1 MARAALDD
9 FFPGVPFG
17 SEHANSACWSTPGA
31 WACPRARACAS
42 SYHALQLPYPWS
54 EHKCGMR
61 RRIRA
66 KTDSEAAVEV
76 SSDDDMISISSIS
89 ETDSDGFHR
98 HISLIKP
105 TDDGDGGGLGE
116 HKPTDYG
123 DGGGLGE
130 HTGEGICGGGPGDRS
145 GESGAASDGG
155 GARGD
160 YGSAGGTYDQ
170 EGHSDGV
177 GGDHGGGDQGG
188 SEVLPLYLPLLETA
202 SSAEADGTT
211 PWSLST
217 GPGEGSE
224 MDDDTLN
231 AWNRGEWM

>member
-1 MARAALDD
+1 M
-9 FFPGVPFG
+9 
-17 SEHANSACWSTPGA
+17 C
-31 WACPRARACAS
+31 
-42 SYHALQLPYPWS
+42 
-54 EHKCGMR
+54 

-66 KTDSEAAVEV
+66 KTDREAAVEV
-76 SSDDDMISISSIS
+76 SSDNDMISISSIS
-89 ETDSDGFHR
+89 ETDSDGVHR
-98 HISLIKP
+98 HIGLIKP

-160 YGSAGGTYDQ
+160 YDSAAQVELRTRRATATGWAVTTGAATRAGRQ
-170 EGHSDGV
+170 CSRFIC
-177 GGDHGGGDQGG
+177 
-188 SEVLPLYLPLLETA
+188 PCWRA

-211 PWSLST
+211 PWSLSA

>member
-1 MARAALDD
+1 M
-9 FFPGVPFG
+9 
-17 SEHANSACWSTPGA
+17 C
-31 WACPRARACAS
+31 
-42 SYHALQLPYPWS
+42 
-54 EHKCGMR
+54 

-66 KTDSEAAVEV
+66 KTDSEAVEV
-76 SSDDDMISISSIS
+76 SSDGHVGPRTAVDSDDDMISVSSIS
-89 ETDSDGFHR
+89 ETDSDGYHR
-98 HISLIKP
+98 HISVIKP
-105 TDDGDGGGLGE
+105 TDYGDGGGLGE

-130 HTGEGICGGGPGDRS
+130 HTGEGICGGGAGDRS
-145 GESGAASDGG
+145 GKSAAASDGG

-188 SEVLPLYLPLLETA
+188 SEVFPLELPLLETA
-202 SSAEADGTT
+202 SSAEADGGTPWTT
-211 PWSLST
+211 PWSL
-217 GPGEGSE
+217 GMSE

-231 AWNRGEWM
+231 AWNRGEGM

>member
-1 MARAALDD
+1 MTGMAGAL
-9 FFPGVPFG
+9 
-17 SEHANSACWSTPGA
+17 ASTNP
-31 WACPRARACAS
+31 PIT
-42 SYHALQLPYPWS
+42 
-54 EHKCGMR
+54 GM
-61 RRIRA
+61 A
-66 KTDSEAAVEV
+66 
-76 SSDDDMISISSIS
+76 
-89 ETDSDGFHR
+89 
-98 HISLIKP
+98 
-105 TDDGDGGGLGE
+105 
-116 HKPTDYG
+116 
-123 DGGGLGE
+123 GGLGE

-145 GESGAASDGG
+145 GESGVASDGG

-211 PWSLST
+211 PWSLSA

>member
-1 MARAALDD
+1 M
-9 FFPGVPFG
+9 
-17 SEHANSACWSTPGA
+17 C
-31 WACPRARACAS
+31 
-42 SYHALQLPYPWS
+42 
-54 EHKCGMR
+54 

-89 ETDSDGFHR
+89 ETDWGGFHR
-98 HISLIKP
+98 HNSLIKP
-105 TDDGDGGGLGE
+105 TDD
-116 HKPTDYG
+116 G

-170 EGHSDGV
+170 EGHRDGV

-202 SSAEADGTT
+202 SSVEADGTT
-211 PWSLST
+211 PWSLSA